1 MKKVAVVAFG
11 GNALLRADEIGTIE
25 QQEKNTLDTCEKL
38 IPWINDGW
46 ELVITHGNG
55 PQVGNILL
63 RNEAGYKEYKIPKM
77 PLDICVADSQG
88 GIGYM
93 IDRQMRNALNNNKVK
108 KNVIAVITEVLVDI
122 NDPAFQNPTKPIG
135 PYYLKEEAELLS
147 IANGWIFKEDARKR
161 GWRRVVASPKPL
173 EVMNNQVIRDLVDKG
188 HIVIGAGGG
197 GIPVYWHSDTG
208 YLEAIEAVIDKD
220 LASSLLAIEINAD
233 LFCII
238 TDVPKAYINFNK
250 PNQKALD
257 KVSVADARKY
267 YENGEFGSG
276 SMGPKILA
284 AIYFVEKTGREA
296 LITTQEELNKDNCGT
311 RITLN

>member
-1 MKKVAVVAFG
+1 
-11 GNALLRADEIGTIE
+11 
-25 QQEKNTLDTCEKL
+25 
-38 IPWINDGW
+38 
-46 ELVITHGNG
+46 
-55 PQVGNILL
+55 
-63 RNEAGYKEYKIPKM
+63 
-77 PLDICVADSQG
+77 
-88 GIGYM
+88 M
-93 IDRQMRNALNNNKVK
+93 IDRQMRNALNNAKIK

-147 IANGWIFKEDARKR
+147 KANDWVFKEDARKR

-220 LASSLLAIEINAD
+220 LASALLAIEINAN

-250 PNQKALD
+250 PNQMALD
-257 KVSVADARKY
+257 KVTVADARKY

-284 AIYFVEKTGREA
+284 AVEFVEKTGREA
-296 LITTQEELNKDNCGT
+296 IITTQEELQKENCGT
-311 RITLN
+311 RIVLN